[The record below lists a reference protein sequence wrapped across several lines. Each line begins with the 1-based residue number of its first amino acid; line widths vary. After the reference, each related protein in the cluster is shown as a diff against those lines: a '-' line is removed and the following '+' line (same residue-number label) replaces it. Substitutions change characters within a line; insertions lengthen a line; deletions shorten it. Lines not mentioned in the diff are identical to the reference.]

1 MTQHEMLNLALY
13 GARKR
18 IADAAY
24 DYYRF
29 GGMDDR
35 MLKRL
40 NDSLKDH
47 EEVEEMI
54 KRETYS
60 SAPTPECITVA
71 TMIDGEQIETITTPD
86 SDA

>member
-1 MTQHEMLNLALY
+1 MVQENESLMLHMTTI
-13 GARKR
+13 GF
-18 IADAAY
+18 
-24 DYYRF
+24 RF
-29 GGMDDR
+29 GGMDVR

-40 NDSLKDH
+40 NDCLKDH

-60 SAPTPECITVA
+60 SAPTPECINVA

-86 SDA
+86 SDS